1 MSFWQGSTGQ
11 GVITNAASAKNGI
24 CTSVRWLRQY
34 APFQDLST
42 KATCSQVAT
51 YVLNVSNAAGA
62 SGASMNALLKGQ
74 TLATALD
81 IYFSDP
87 ALGGN
92 AIGAPAPIGAVKI
105 DLTRICA
112 TYATGGSCAAFENST
127 SAFGGAACQSV
138 SQTLSYA
145 AKQSNSG
152 GGLWYGNVQATQNLA
167 KDAFDA
173 VNRQQVFGCL

>member
-11 GVITNAASAKNGI
+11 AIITGAASGKNGT

-51 YVLNVSNAAGA
+51 YVLNVINATGA

-74 TLATALD
+74 ALATALD

-92 AIGAPAPIGAVKI
+92 RIGAPAPIGAARI

-112 TYATGGSCAAFENST
+112 TYATGGSCAAYENST
-127 SAFGGAACQSV
+127 SAFGGTACQSV
-138 SQTLSYA
+138 SQILSYA
-145 AKQSNSG
+145 AKQSSSG
-152 GGLWYGNVQATQNLA
+152 GGTWYGNVQATQTLA

>member
-11 GVITNAASAKNGI
+11 AIITGAASAKNGV

-42 KATCSQVAT
+42 KATCSQVAI
-51 YVLNVSNAAGA
+51 YVINATGA
-62 SGASMNALLKGQ
+62 SGASMNASLKGQ
-74 TLATALD
+74 MLATALD
-81 IYFSDP
+81 VYFSDP

-92 AIGAPAPIGAVKI
+92 RIGAPAPIGAVNI

-112 TYATGGSCAAFENST
+112 TYATDGSCAAYGNST

-152 GGLWYGNVQATQNLA
+152 GGMWYGNVQATQTLA

-173 VNRQQVFGCL
+173 VNRQQGFGCL